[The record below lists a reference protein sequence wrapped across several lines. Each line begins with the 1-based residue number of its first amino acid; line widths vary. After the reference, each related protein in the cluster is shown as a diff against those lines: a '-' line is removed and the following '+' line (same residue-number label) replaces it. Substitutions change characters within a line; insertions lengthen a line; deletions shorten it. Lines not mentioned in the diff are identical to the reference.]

1 MYLLLLFS
9 FIVRS
14 VTFQGNVC
22 NRTEFYRSFTGLR
35 EGVDIS
41 YPEIDKA
48 VKSLISHNFASQVLV
63 KVNKFNDTV
72 DIFFR
77 VYENPRVDSIIF
89 EGTKKL
95 KPQDIMKD
103 KKKTEGTGENTE
115 EKVVARFPLRRGDP
129 VSDALLM
136 DAVSFIKDRYTEKG
150 YPYAEVT
157 YSYKDRKGCITDVV
171 FHVKEGPKARIKKI
185 EIFGNKA
192 FPDRKLIGKMKNK
205 PRGFLRSGK
214 LKREELKSDMER
226 IEEYYKNRGYMNAKV
241 DSFRVDRKGKDII
254 IRIYITEGK
263 KYVAGSVRFTGNK
276 VVDTR
281 LLHALWVMRKGR
293 VYSLKRIR
301 KSLENIQGFYAD
313 SGYIY
318 ASLIPQDSIVK
329 DTVNFIVYVNEGI
342 RVRVRKVNIEGNT
355 KTYDEV
361 IRRELYLF
369 PGEYFSRKMAI
380 RSQRN
385 LYYLNYFSNV
395 MMDFSNTQDSSQI
408 DVTFKVEEKSTGQ
421 LGLGATYSEIDGLS
435 FYFQIQEPNFMGRGQ
450 TVGGIVEYGAN
461 RRNISLNYTVPW
473 IGGKRRSFSGSIF
486 YTTRYLP
493 NYTEQKEG
501 FSVGYR
507 ERIVSDYNYIGYGY
521 SLDKT
526 RLYDIPDEL
535 KSLPEYSEW
544 TGGKPTVTSAI
555 SLSFTRDTR
564 DRSFNAM
571 SGERT
576 SINLKLAGGPLFG
589 DANFGKITVERSQ
602 LFNYKKK
609 VILALRGF
617 TGSVVGLKDAN
628 DVPFYERF
636 FLGDV
641 GAYGLRGYELRSV
654 GPYENGYNVGGR
666 VFMIGTV
673 ELRYRFSESM
683 YGLLF
688 FDAGNAW
695 KNSSYMRPLVL
706 KKGAG
711 IGVRMEMPMLGIV
724 GFDLA
729 YGFDNNGGKWVPH
742 IQFGTQF

>member
-1 MYLLLLFS
+1 MYFLFLFTF
-9 FIVRS
+9 FIRS
-14 VTFQGNVC
+14 VSFSGNVC
-22 NRTEFYRSFTGLR
+22 NRTEFYRAFTGIK

-41 YPEIDKA
+41 YPEIDRA
-48 VKSLISHNFASQVLV
+48 IKSLISRNFASQVVV
-63 KVNKFNDTV
+63 KATKSGDTLDV
-72 DIFFR
+72 FFT

-89 EGTKKL
+89 KGNKKL
-95 KPQDIMKD
+95 KAKDIMEE
-103 KKKTEGTGENTE
+103 KKKTEGTGENAK
-115 EKVVARFPLRRGDP
+115 EKVIASFPVKRGEP

-136 DAVSFIKDRYTEKG
+136 EAVSYIKERYAEKG

-157 YSYKDRKGCITDVV
+157 YTYKNRKGCVTDVV
-171 FHVKEGPKARIKKI
+171 FNIKEGPKARIKRI
-185 EIFGNKA
+185 EIYGNRAIK
-192 FPDRKLIGKMKNK
+192 DKKLISKMKNK

-214 LKREELKSDMER
+214 LKKDELEKDMER

-241 DSFRVDRKGKDII
+241 DSFRIDRKGKDII
-254 IRIYITEGK
+254 IRIYLTEGK
-263 KYVAGSVRFTGNK
+263 KYIAGNVKFIGNK
-276 VVDTR
+276 VINTR
-281 LLHALWVMRKGR
+281 VLYALWTMKPGK
-293 VYSLKRIR
+293 VYSLKRLR
-301 KSLENIQGFYAD
+301 KSLENIQGIYAD

-318 ASLIPQDSIVK
+318 ATAIPQDSIVG
-329 DTVNFIVYVNEGI
+329 DTVNFIVYIHEGV

-385 LYYLNYFSNV
+385 LYYLNYFSSV
-395 MMDFSNTQDSSQI
+395 MMDLANTQDSSQI

-435 FYFQIQEPNFMGRGQ
+435 FYFQIQEPNFLGKGQ
-450 TVGGIVEYGAN
+450 TVGGMVEYGSH
-461 RRNISLNYTVPW
+461 RRNVSLNYTVPW
-473 IGGKRRSFSGSIF
+473 IGGKRRSFSGSVF

-501 FSVGYR
+501 FQVGYR
-507 ERIVSDYNYIGYGY
+507 ERIISDYNYIGYGY

-526 RLYDIPDEL
+526 RLLDIPEEL
-535 KSLPEYSEW
+535 KKLPEYAEW
-544 TGGKPTVTSAI
+544 TSGKPTVTSALT
-555 SLSFTRDTR
+555 LSFTRDTR

-576 SINLKLAGGPLFG
+576 VVSFKLAGGPLLG
-589 DANFGKITVERSQ
+589 TANFGKITVERSQ

-617 TGSVVGLKDAN
+617 TGSVVGLKSAE

-641 GAYGLRGYELRSV
+641 GPFGLRGYELRSV

-666 VFMIGTV
+666 DFLIMTV
-673 ELRYRFSESM
+673 ELRYRFSETM
-683 YGLLF
+683 YGLVF

-695 KNSSYMRPLVL
+695 KNSSSMRPFVL

-711 IGVRMEMPMLGIV
+711 VGVRMEMPMLGIV

-729 YGFDNNGGKWVPH
+729 YGFDNKGGKWVPH